1 MTSTPGPFDVPDD
14 TSAID
19 AIADLARA
27 STLPQDIGGDIY
39 AAVTKEGEISVV
51 DLHDVLAERRGET
64 PNPRK
69 RGTQVVHDA
78 TSMVDY
84 LAKHGVDETEIWAD
98 SLTLR
103 ITAVINAGAGG
114 AGTRGFGDFRAAY
127 AAPLTVAWK
136 AWQANDGATLG
147 QERMAEHFE
156 DRLVE
161 IIDPDGATMLELA
174 QTLKASKSV
183 QFESGRRLK
192 SGETT
197 LVYKEQVDGS
207 GGRNGQIVIP
217 DTFTILVQ
225 PFEGSAG
232 YKVPCRFRYRIREDG
247 LLLSYKME
255 RPEDVL
261 REAFLDVAEAVSSG
275 SGREVWLGQAPS

>member
-1 MTSTPGPFDVPDD
+1 MTSTPGPFDAPDD
-14 TSAID
+14 TSAIE

-27 STLPQDIGGDIY
+27 STLPIDIGGDIY
-39 AAVTKEGEISVV
+39 VAVTKKGELATV
-51 DLHDVLAERRGET
+51 DLHDLLAERRGET

-78 TSMVDY
+78 TSMVNY
-84 LAKHGVDETEIWAD
+84 LAKHAVDETEIWAD
-98 SLTLR
+98 PLTLR
-103 ITAVINAGAGG
+103 ITAVINAGEGG
-114 AGTRGFGDFRAAY
+114 AGTRGFGDFRAVY
-127 AAPLTVAWK
+127 SAPLTVGWK
-136 AWQANDGATLG
+136 AWQALDNVTMN

-161 IIDPDGATMLELA
+161 IVEPDGATMLELA

-207 GGRNGQIVIP
+207 GGRNGQIIIP

-261 REAFLDVAEAVSSG
+261 REAFLDVSDAVADGSS
-275 SGREVWLGQAPS
+275 RAVWLGQAPS